1 VVWSGE
7 VDHLEG
13 ERLNAVVSRV
23 SKSNGQIDLPEGNGL
38 LAQNHSVEWVRTG
51 FERVL
56 FQP

>member
-13 ERLNAVVSRV
+13 ERLNAVVARV

-56 FQP
+56 F